1 MKIKLVF
8 DREKTGYEDVKDLDL
23 KAGDVLMGRYEVVSV
38 LGSGVFAKV
47 VKAKDLLSQTE
58 ELTCL
63 KVISNNKDFID
74 QSFDEMKL
82 LKLIKANC
90 DPDANYLLNFKSA
103 TYYK

>member
-47 VKAKDLLSQTE
+47 VKVKDLLS
-58 ELTCL
+58 
-63 KVISNNKDFID
+63 
-74 QSFDEMKL
+74 
-82 LKLIKANC
+82 
-90 DPDANYLLNFKSA
+90 
-103 TYYK
+103 